1 MGIIQREKKN
11 KEISVVRIINIDKLF
26 KAFWLKQMT
35 LYNWDYLYFDK
46 GMENGTIKIREIK
59 ENKNGKG

>member
-1 MGIIQREKKN
+1 
-11 KEISVVRIINIDKLF
+11 
-26 KAFWLKQMT
+26 MT
-35 LYNWDYLYFDK
+35 LYNWHYLYFDK

>member
-1 MGIIQREKKN
+1 
-11 KEISVVRIINIDKLF
+11 
-26 KAFWLKQMT
+26 MT